1 MPRMDCRIQPGVSTW
16 FQPREPSTH
25 GDAPQRGARTS
36 IKTTYKYDVILYVAI
51 ARPCFGAHHF
61 SPPKIECHSCS
72 PPNSDRR
79 CMPTKFV
86 LRSDMIKWNGRT
98 IFLIAPTVLHVW
110 FVRFLGLSA
119 QAVVFLRR
127 WRLGKRAPTHTTS
140 PDAAASPAPKQQLSQ
155 GVGTEFALAHRPTR
169 APGML
174 HLIGVP
180 GDS

>member
-36 IKTTYKYDVILYVAI
+36 ITTTYKDDVISYVAI

-79 CMPTKFV
+79 CITNTKSGHDV
-86 LRSDMIKWNGRT
+86 HKEQPQL
-98 IFLIAPTVLHVW
+98 
-110 FVRFLGLSA
+110 
-119 QAVVFLRR
+119 VV
-127 WRLGKRAPTHTTS
+127 
-140 PDAAASPAPKQQLSQ
+140 
-155 GVGTEFALAHRPTR
+155 
-169 APGML
+169 
-174 HLIGVP
+174 
-180 GDS
+180 DSI

>member
-1 MPRMDCRIQPGVSTW
+1 MPRRDCRIQPGVSTPGTVP
-16 FQPREPSTH
+16 PRRR
-25 GDAPQRGARTS
+25 APKRAQETS
-36 IKTTYKYDVILYVAI
+36 ITTTYRDDVILYVAI

-98 IFLIAPTVLHVW
+98 SFLIAPTVLHVW

-155 GVGTEFALAHRPTR
+155 GVGTEFALAHGPTR